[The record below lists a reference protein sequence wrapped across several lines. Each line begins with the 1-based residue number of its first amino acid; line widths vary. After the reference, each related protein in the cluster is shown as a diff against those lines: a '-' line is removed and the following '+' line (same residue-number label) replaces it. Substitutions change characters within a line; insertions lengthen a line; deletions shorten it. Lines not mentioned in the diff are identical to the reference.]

1 MTTITIILPPLL
13 AVDPAIRD
21 YLRGEIVLLSA
32 AKPNGVTGNPP
43 EGEMNNGNHT
53 ISWYLIRAVF
63 GLLLI
68 VVAGAVLLYLR
79 FQQDMRAAEERV
91 ASGSRLAE
99 TACGLIEYS
108 EQGEGRPVLVLHG
121 AGGGYDQGLLTADQL
136 GENLRVIA
144 PSRFGY
150 LNTPIP
156 ADGSVKAQ
164 AQAYACL
171 LDELNLGR
179 VSVVAVSAGGP
190 SALQFA
196 LDYPDRINALVLVS
210 AISTLRPI
218 RDDAGGP
225 SSAMLTDFV
234 YWLAVTYS
242 PDTVLSAVGVPADSL
257 VHISADE
264 HERMV
269 LVEEM
274 MLPMGRRMPGMNHD
288 VIEQSSPEVEALRLE
303 DITAPTLVVHAA
315 DDSLIPFAQGQYS
328 ADHIPNAR
336 LVSIEYGGHF
346 AFVLDDAAA
355 EIAAF
360 LAQHG

>member
-1 MTTITIILPPLL
+1 MT
-13 AVDPAIRD
+13 
-21 YLRGEIVLLSA
+21 
-32 AKPNGVTGNPP
+32 
-43 EGEMNNGNHT
+43 NGNHT
-53 ISWYLIRAVF
+53 IGWYLLRASLAA
-63 GLLLI
+63 LLVI
-68 VVAGAVLLYLR
+68 IAGVVLVYMR
-79 FQQDMRAAEERV
+79 YRQDMQAAEERV

-99 TACGLIEYS
+99 TTCGLIEYS

-156 ADGSVKAQ
+156 ADGSVAAQ
-164 AQAYACL
+164 AEAYACL
-171 LDELNLGR
+171 LDELNLDR
-179 VSVVAVSAGGP
+179 VSVIAISAGGP

-196 LDYPDRINALVLVS
+196 LDYPDRINALVMVS

-242 PDTVLSAVGVPADSL
+242 PDTVLSAVGVPAASL
-257 VHISADE
+257 AHISADE

-269 LVEEM
+269 WVEEM
-274 MLPMGRRMPGMNHD
+274 MLPMSRRMPGMEHD
-288 VIEQSSPEVEALRLE
+288 AIEQSLPAVEALNLE

-336 LVSIEYGGHF
+336 LVSLEYGGHF
-346 AFVLDDAAA
+346 AFVLDAAAA
-355 EIAAF
+355 EIASF
-360 LAQHG
+360 LAQYG

>member
-1 MTTITIILPPLL
+1 M
-13 AVDPAIRD
+13 
-21 YLRGEIVLLSA
+21 
-32 AKPNGVTGNPP
+32 NTGNQVI
-43 EGEMNNGNHT
+43 GR
-53 ISWYLIRAVF
+53 YVLRAAF
-63 GLLLI
+63 
-68 VVAGAVLLYLR
+68 AVLFVITVGAPLMYLR
-79 FQQDMRAAEERV
+79 FRQDMRAAEERV
-91 ASGSRLAE
+91 ATGSRLAE
-99 TACGLIEYS
+99 TPCGVIEYG
-108 EQGEGRPVLVLHG
+108 EQGEGSPVLVLHG
-121 AGGGYDQGLLTADQL
+121 AGGGYDQGLLAASQL

-156 ADGSVKAQ
+156 ADGSVATQ
-164 AQAYACL
+164 AEAYACL
-171 LDELNLGR
+171 LDYLNLDR

-196 LDYPDRINALVLVS
+196 LDYPDRINVLVLVS

-218 RDDAGGP
+218 RNDTGGP

-234 YWLAVTYS
+234 YWLAVTYF

-257 VHISADE
+257 GHVSAAE

-269 LVEEM
+269 WVAEM
-274 MLPMGRRMPGMNHD
+274 MLPMSQRMPGMDHD
-288 VIEQSSPEVEALRLE
+288 AIEQSLPEVEMLSLE

-336 LVSIEYGGHF
+336 LVSTEYGGHF

-355 EIAAF
+355 EITAF
-360 LAQHG
+360 LAQYR